1 MALRIYMRDFAFT
14 QTLAEFYPGAYQPL
28 LVHTTAPSPMFSS
41 HVNAYP
47 GALFTDGFLAH
58 LGLLGGYEVGFLSKT
73 TLLDKQ
79 LTQEHT
85 NIYVGA
91 RYRIMFGDHYV
102 SPKFAVGKHSFIIEN
117 DRIDIFDSRPG
128 SGQVYEADAL
138 PDTEYSYRDLGLDVR
153 FDFGTISLG
162 AHSAY
167 RFVTDTGGLQAAS
180 DDAVNR
186 PYDTWFPHA
195 HGFGVTA
202 GLYGGYELTDVIEL
216 QVGGDFLRYSLDF
229 NPLPQNVQGVPF
241 ERIAGGATD
250 TYISGWLGVGVT
262 FPGMPVVKTVASAEK
277 ADENF
282 VEDAEDEDI
291 DELE

>member
-1 MALRIYMRDFAFT
+1 
-14 QTLAEFYPGAYQPL
+14 
-28 LVHTTAPSPMFSS
+28 
-41 HVNAYP
+41 
-47 GALFTDGFLAH
+47 
-58 LGLLGGYEVGFLSKT
+58 
-73 TLLDKQ
+73 
-79 LTQEHT
+79 
-85 NIYVGA
+85 
-91 RYRIMFGDHYV
+91 
-102 SPKFAVGKHSFIIEN
+102 
-117 DRIDIFDSRPG
+117 
-128 SGQVYEADAL
+128 
-138 PDTEYSYRDLGLDVR
+138 
-153 FDFGTISLG
+153 
-162 AHSAY
+162 
-167 RFVTDTGGLQAAS
+167 
-180 DDAVNR
+180 
-186 PYDTWFPHA
+186 
-195 HGFGVTA
+195 VTA